1 MCIRDRAEVNIL
13 TPSQFRAMLAACP
26 TPYLPYLLIGG
37 MCGLRTSEMFPDR
50 EKKKRP
56 LQWEDIKLDHERPH
70 LEVRLLTSSKKK
82 RRRIIPIAAALAEWL
97 RPMHKGTGQVL
108 PNKEASRRNHSETTI
123 NEILAAAIGKDRWEE
138 NWLRHSY
145 ASYRVEQTKD
155 LGAVSIEMGNS
166 ITTLR
171 DSYMEAVLPGEAEE
185 WWSISPETVSRRLE
199 VVA

>member
-1 MCIRDRAEVNIL
+1 MCIRD
-13 TPSQFRAMLAACP
+13 S
-26 TPYLPYLLIGG
+26 
-37 MCGLRTSEMFPDR
+37 
-50 EKKKRP
+50 
-56 LQWEDIKLDHERPH
+56 
-70 LEVRLLTSSKKK
+70 
-82 RRRIIPIAAALAEWL
+82 
-97 RPMHKGTGQVL
+97 
-108 PNKEASRRNHSETTI
+108 
-123 NEILAAAIGKDRWEE
+123 
-138 NWLRHSY
+138 